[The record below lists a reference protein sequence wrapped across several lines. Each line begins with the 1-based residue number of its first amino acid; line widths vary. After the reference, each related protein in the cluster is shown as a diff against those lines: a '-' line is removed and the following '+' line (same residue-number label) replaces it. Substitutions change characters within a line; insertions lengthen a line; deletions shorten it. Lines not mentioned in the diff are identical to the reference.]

1 MAEPWQ
7 CPACKT
13 WLAPH
18 VSEHRCDPEGG
29 VGTKPVSPVPS
40 SPSTAVYTWPT
51 GGGVITTGPTGWT
64 ATNLT
69 VHYSGPMTERQRLIY
84 QRRNPSG
91 LTLRVA

>member
-29 VGTKPVSPVPS
+29 VPAVPVPPAPLSPVT
-40 SPSTAVYTWPT
+40 TASNVTLSFTGTMPMAAGRLPT
-51 GGGVITTGPTGWT
+51 
-64 ATNLT
+64 
-69 VHYSGPMTERQRLIY
+69 LIY
-84 QRRNPSG
+84 QRRNPG

>member
-13 WLAPH
+13 WIAPH

-29 VGTKPVSPVPS
+29 VPAVPAPPAPLSPVT
-40 SPSTAVYTWPT
+40 TASNVTLSFTGTTPMAAARLPT
-51 GGGVITTGPTGWT
+51 
-64 ATNLT
+64 
-69 VHYSGPMTERQRLIY
+69 LIY
-84 QRRNPSG
+84 NRRNPG

>member
-29 VGTKPVSPVPS
+29 VGAVPVAPAPVTPTTTS
-40 SPSTAVYTWPT
+40 VRPT
-51 GGGVITTGPTGWT
+51 GGVTITRATGWT
-64 ATNLT
+64 ATNTTTPLLQ
-69 VHYSGPMTERQRLIY
+69 G
-84 QRRNPSG
+84 
-91 LTLRVA
+91 VA

>member
-29 VGTKPVSPVPS
+29 VGAKPLSPVPS
-40 SPSTAVYTWPT
+40 SPSAAVHTWPT
-51 GGGVITTGPTGWT
+51 GGTITTGPTGWT
-64 ATNLT
+64 ATNMT
-69 VHYSGPMTERQRLIY
+69 VQYSGTPTTERQRLIY
-84 QRRNPSG
+84 QRRNPG